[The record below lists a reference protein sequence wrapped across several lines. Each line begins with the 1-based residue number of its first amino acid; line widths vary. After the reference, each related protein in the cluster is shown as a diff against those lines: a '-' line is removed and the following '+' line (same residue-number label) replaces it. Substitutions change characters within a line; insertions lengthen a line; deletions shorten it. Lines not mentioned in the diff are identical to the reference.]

1 VVRREVLPLEP
12 LAARSAA
19 MSVEAQ
25 VSEQRL
31 AQVSALHEARLS
43 GVIRINGTLIDV
55 CAGERCLPGMAG
67 PKSSQ

>member
-1 VVRREVLPLEP
+1 VARHEVLPLEP
-12 LAARSAA
+12 LVARSAA

-43 GVIRINGTLIDV
+43 DVIHINGTLIGA
-55 CAGERCLPGMAG
+55 CAGERCLSGMAG